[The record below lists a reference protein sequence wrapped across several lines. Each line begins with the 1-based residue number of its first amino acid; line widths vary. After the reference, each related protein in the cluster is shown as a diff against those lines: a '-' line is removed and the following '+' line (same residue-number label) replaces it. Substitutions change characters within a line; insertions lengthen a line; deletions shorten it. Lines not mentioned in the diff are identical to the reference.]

1 VPGAEIVSPQAFLV
15 VDRATATKI
24 PPYVSSLS
32 LFSVGLIIRKVK
44 QKNTGHG
51 QAWAGLA
58 RPTRLSLDLREEL
71 AGTRG
76 LGAAEAGSGEFSGA
90 GMISLRGFWLSIY
103 NRGVSRFP
111 AAVHCSWGAVVVGD
125 NTGYG

>member
-15 VDRATATKI
+15 VDRATATTM

-51 QAWAGLA
+51 QAA
-58 RPTRLSLDLREEL
+58 RPIQLSLDLREEL